1 MARSNLRTRTKR
13 ALTACAKPL
22 RARIQRGAFL
32 ATLAA
37 SRAHLAR
44 SNLRVAP
51 VPCAK
56 YQAVIVD
63 RWFDLALRCKKVGRS
78 PTRFA
83 FPSLYVFN
91 AGRSAVTAEISG
103 AAVWSAA
110 MDVGGWGKEAI
121 MAIYMDYEGIK
132 GSSTADGHK
141 DLIVLDSFNFGVS
154 RNITPPSASREAS
167 EPSLTGITATKLM
180 DASSPKLFI
189 ESVAGNLQSA
199 VQIHF
204 TTTTANR
211 VIEFLLYTLT
221 NVGVSRYSVSAGA
234 DDIPVET
241 LVLNFTKIEM
251 TFTGMGPDVSGS
263 PETVGYDL
271 ATMQTV

>member
-1 MARSNLRTRTKR
+1 
-13 ALTACAKPL
+13 
-22 RARIQRGAFL
+22 
-32 ATLAA
+32 
-37 SRAHLAR
+37 
-44 SNLRVAP
+44 
-51 VPCAK
+51 
-56 YQAVIVD
+56 
-63 RWFDLALRCKKVGRS
+63 
-78 PTRFA
+78 
-83 FPSLYVFN
+83 
-91 AGRSAVTAEISG
+91 
-103 AAVWSAA
+103 
-110 MDVGGWGKEAI
+110 
-121 MAIYMDYEGIK
+121 MDYQGIK
-132 GSSTADGHK
+132 GSSTTDGYK

-154 RNITPPSASREAS
+154 RNITPPSPSASREAS
-167 EPSLTGITATKLM
+167 EPSLTGITVTKHM

-211 VIEFLLYTLT
+211 VFEFLLYTLT
-221 NVGVSRYSVSAGA
+221 NVGVSHYSVSAGA

-251 TFTGMGPDVSGS
+251 TFNGMDPDVSGT